1 VFDTLPTVY
10 ILCPMSYN
18 IWLMLCMAT
27 GGWVSMA
34 DPKGKP
40 VLKLLGKDASSDNSS
55 SSSDGGAGNSN
66 VVGLAEAAGSLRGSL
81 SSLANIAAARSVPLI
96 GQAAKKIEAAGT
108 VHDVHVPGGNSQPP
122 QVDVEDS
129 ILRSSGVGS
138 GSDNIRMSSIVQTRE
153 KLQVQHKQQPLDK
166 DKENTPKLIVER
178 RRSVVTALQSL

>member
-1 VFDTLPTVY
+1 
-10 ILCPMSYN
+10 
-18 IWLMLCMAT
+18 MAT

-55 SSSDGGAGNSN
+55 SSS
-66 VVGLAEAAGSLRGSL
+66 VGIAEAAGSLRGSL

-96 GQAAKKIEAAGT
+96 GQAAKKMEAAET
-108 VHDVHVPGGNSQPP
+108 VHDVHVPGGNTQPP
-122 QVDVEDS
+122 QVDVENS

-138 GSDNIRMSSIVQTRE
+138 GSDNNRMSSNVQTRE
-153 KLQVQHKQQPLDK
+153 KLQMQHKQQPLDK
-166 DKENTPKLIVER
+166 DKDKENTPKFIVER